1 RSGARAPDASP
12 YNSRGVAARGRLACC
27 ASLGRFSPA
36 RFRSRRMRRP
46 RIRIPLVALALSS
59 LLGSGSAAAQGF
71 HLKLDPALSESRAAI
86 TEGRPVY
93 GSGERL
99 FGRSDRDVTLE
110 GDAEVRKAGSVIRA
124 DRLTYYQAD
133 DELLAAGRVRVTRQ
147 GNVFTGPQLALKL
160 DANTGWFES
169 PSYYLAAY
177 DGRGS

>member
-1 RSGARAPDASP
+1 LQH
-12 YNSRGVAARGRLACC
+12 V
-27 ASLGRFSPA
+27 PA
-36 RFRSRRMRRP
+36 RSVWR
-46 RIRIPLVALALSS
+46 
-59 LLGSGSAAAQGF
+59 
-71 HLKLDPALSESRAAI
+71 EAI

-93 GSGERL
+93 ASGGRL

-133 DELLAAGRVRVTRQ
+133 DELLAAGRVPVTRP

-177 DGRGS
+177 DGRGSAERIDFLGPDRMRLTGASYTTCQFDDPDWILLADTMTLDQEEDEGTGRSASLYFKG

>member
-1 RSGARAPDASP
+1 
-12 YNSRGVAARGRLACC
+12 
-27 ASLGRFSPA
+27 
-36 RFRSRRMRRP
+36 MRRP

-133 DELLAAGRVRVTRQ
+133 DELLAAGRPVRLATPGPRAAPRCARRARRPAPTASPITRPTTSCSRP
-147 GNVFTGPQLALKL
+147 VACASRARATC
-160 DANTGWFES
+160 S
-169 PSYYLAAY
+169 PARSS
-177 DGRGS
+177 R